1 MPPIMI
7 RQLWS
12 LIETTQAALLLNLD
26 DSSLVQWLLH
36 QFGNKQ
42 KLNAEETS
50 ILSKYI
56 HSRLTLIRELAYDR
70 SAANH

>member
-1 MPPIMI
+1 MI

-26 DSSLVQWLLH
+26 DSSLVQSLLSR
-36 QFGNKQ
+36 FGDKQ

-70 SAANH
+70 SATNH